1 MCNLLKDFRVE
12 PSKDWLIWDLI
23 DINQFR
29 LLFDLQLQ
37 VEKHFTL
44 FLIELM
50 YFHWNKLDRVFTYEG
65 TPNSTYFDNN
75 FHIFLNI
82 NDSLEKLEQLLLSLS
97 IRGFQKQ
104 APFEVHNCK
113 VFESLTYSL
122 KKTFLVWLGVV
133 KIQSFRNFDY
143 GIAQRVYSLQV
154 YFKDTL
160 ACNTGMSF
168 GREVDSFSN
177 DCFDSYL
184 FRATND

>member
-1 MCNLLKDFRVE
+1 MNKILENFRVE
-12 PSKDWLIWDLI
+12 PRKDWLICDPV

-29 LLFDLQLQ
+29 LLFVSQLNF
-37 VEKHFTL
+37 EKHFTL
-44 FLIELM
+44 FLVKLT
-50 YFHWNKLDRVFTYEG
+50 YVQWNKLYRVFTDEG
-65 TPNSTYFDNN
+65 TPNSTYFDDD

-97 IRGFQKQ
+97 IKGFQKQ

-133 KIQSFRNFDY
+133 KIQRFWNFDY
-143 GIAQRVYSLQV
+143 GIAQRVYFLQV
-154 YFKDTL
+154 YFKDAL
-160 ACNTGMSF
+160 ACNTGVSF
-168 GREVDSFSN
+168 GSEIDSFGD

-184 FRATND
+184 FRAAND